1 MVGWTDVLIV
11 TLLAIGAT
19 VLVGI
24 LGYLIERSDSSTE
37 RGEPAELRGPAERRE
52 FEKR

>member
-24 LGYLIERSDSSTE
+24 LGYRIERSDSSTE
-37 RGEPAELRGPAERRE
+37 RGEPAEHREPAERRE